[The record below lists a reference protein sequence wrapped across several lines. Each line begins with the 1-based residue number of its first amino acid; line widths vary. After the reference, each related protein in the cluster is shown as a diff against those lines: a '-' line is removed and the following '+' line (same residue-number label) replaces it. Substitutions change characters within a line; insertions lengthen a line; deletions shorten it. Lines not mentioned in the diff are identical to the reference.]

1 MELFFFFQKISSD
14 KTGSKTLIF
23 KRSKHNLLKTCIIF
37 SIELF
42 DSILFRIVDKLLKE
56 HNITLSDGSCP
67 AVPDCSRIKQ
77 TYRTYDGSCNNLKN
91 PKIGMKN
98 TPYQRILKN
107 AYSDRKCFNLHV
119 LCILRRKTFTS
130 NKRSTSYLS
139 G

>member
-1 MELFFFFQKISSD
+1 M
-14 KTGSKTLIF
+14 
-23 KRSKHNLLKTCIIF
+23 
-37 SIELF
+37 
-42 DSILFRIVDKLLKE
+42 DKLLKE

-107 AYSDRKCFNLHV
+107 AYSDRKCFILPELSILRKKTLHV
-119 LCILRRKTFTS
+119 KQ
-130 NKRSTSYLS
+130 KVYLS
-139 G
+139 GRSSRSCITFLYMSVRTLENCMEEKGQV

>member
-1 MELFFFFQKISSD
+1 M
-14 KTGSKTLIF
+14 
-23 KRSKHNLLKTCIIF
+23 
-37 SIELF
+37 
-42 DSILFRIVDKLLKE
+42 DKLLKE

-107 AYSDRKCFNLHV
+107 AYSDRKCFNLPV
-119 LCILRRKTFTS
+119 LLMYSQKKILESKDILEM
-130 NKRSTSYLS
+130 YAEL
-139 G
+139 GDL